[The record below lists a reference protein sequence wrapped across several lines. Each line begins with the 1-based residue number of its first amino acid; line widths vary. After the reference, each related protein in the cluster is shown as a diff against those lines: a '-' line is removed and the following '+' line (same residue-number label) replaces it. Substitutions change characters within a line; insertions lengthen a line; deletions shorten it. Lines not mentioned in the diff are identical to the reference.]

1 MMIIVEGILTRFKTR
16 SGSLGDTQPHVQ
28 HPLTRA
34 VEQVG
39 IKIVK
44 TIHCQVEMAGGN
56 LYNSNGVNWVFFE
69 AGGRDGVV
77 EPTRFTEG
85 MSCPAFESGSEKSG
99 NGGPLDEGL
108 KSFKA
113 MSIGETVEQSQGDSC
128 QKNWVKWS
136 KIHGKLAESNR
147 RGKQRRVGGAEAR
160 LMQAGIALEAGCRT
174 EYGDEETQYE
184 TTAGRDQGL
193 RLVKDLERREWKSTT
208 KERKHRELKTD
219 NPDVLQPQPGF
230 IKTKEEQDYSFI
242 KVEYNKWNTQRNK
255 EGALMQLTTTYL
267 KFFQVFQVTSGR
279 QFCSL
284 FFFWN
289 AGDSIGVGGGMW

>member
-56 LYNSNGVNWVFFE
+56 PYNSNGVNWVFFE

-108 KSFKA
+108 KSFEA

-128 QKNWVKWS
+128 QKTWPS
-136 KIHGKLAESNR
+136 PAGQRSTGK
-147 RGKQRRVGGAEAR
+147 AR

-193 RLVKDLERREWKSTT
+193 RQVKDLERREWKSTT
-208 KERKHRELKTD
+208 KERKHREARGPARLKTD

-279 QFCSL
+279 QFCSP